1 MPEGHTLHRLARL
14 HQRRFGGAPV
24 AVSSPQGRFA
34 AAASAVDG
42 LVLRRT
48 SVWASTCSTT
58 TSTVQRCMSISV
70 CTVTS
75 RNGPSARTRHPA
87 TGGAGADADGG
98 GRIRHRLAR
107 PDRVPTARRRP
118 GGRRGVAA
126 WPDPLRRDA
135 DPAWAWTRIAKSRRP
150 IGALLM
156 DQTVIA
162 GVGNVYRNE
171 LPFRHGINPHRPGRT
186 ITDAEF
192 DTAWR
197 DLVTLMKIGLR
208 RGQIIVVRPEHDCGA
223 PSYLPDR
230 PAPMCTAVPESHAGS
245 ARRPSSPPSWRAAMC
260 FGVRRVSDESAGRQL
275 LIPSVLPASCQEVVQ

>member
-48 SVWASTCSTT
+48 SVWGKHLFHHYVDGP
-58 TSTVQRCMSISV
+58 TVHVHLGLYGHFTEWPVGPDSPSRHRWGRCG
-70 CTVTS
+70 C
-75 RNGPSARTRHPA
+75 GWW
-87 TGGAGADADGG
+87 

-126 WPDPLRRDA
+126 CPDPLRRDA

-230 PAPMCTAVPESHAGS
+230 PRTYVYRRAGEPCRICSTTIVTAEL
-245 ARRPSSPPSWRAAMC
+245 
-260 FGVRRVSDESAGRQL
+260 EGRNVFWC
-275 LIPSVLPASCQEVVQ
+275 PTCQR